1 MANRGFDL
9 VKLDENFER
18 KNIAGN
24 KVSNRLFPK
33 YNQVMNIAKGIYSY

>member
-1 MANRGFDL
+1 MANRVFDL

-24 KVSNRLFPK
+24 KVFNRLLPK
-33 YNQVMNIAKGIYSY
+33 YNQVVNMAKG